1 MKAFRAKKARPKKL
15 TQVKK
20 SRSWLRYRFFINF
33 NLVVSS
39 SGHMVLED
47 CSMDTDGLQRI
58 SRSYKSGK
66 RQQVQPI
73 KTTNDE
79 IAA

>member
-47 CSMDTDGLQRI
+47 CSAYLGAINLESVSKCNPLRLLMMR
-58 SRSYKSGK
+58 
-66 RQQVQPI
+66 
-73 KTTNDE
+73 
-79 IAA
+79 